1 MLCNVYTS
9 IAGEY
14 DVFASL
20 LTSPSSMKKMTK
32 KIEITGI
39 FHRTHRSTI
48 RQFHIINYPLTK
60 IDFFVID
67 LGDVM
72 WTHLASS

>member
-1 MLCNVYTS
+1 MDLYIVNQKNIQNWYHSSTTMLCNVYTS

-48 RQFHIINYPLTK
+48 RQFHIINY
-60 IDFFVID
+60 
-67 LGDVM
+67 
-72 WTHLASS
+72 